1 MTEHVVEI
9 SRSTDQVD
17 EEPDERQIIDW
28 LNDALNRLDCG
39 QSEVSVRIVSEDE
52 MTLLN
57 RQYRNRNQPTNVL
70 SFPSGL
76 EAEGR
81 LFLGDIV
88 VCAAVVRR
96 EALEFDKPV
105 EDRYAHMVFHGLL
118 HLLGHEHAEPAGQEK
133 MEALEKSLLASLN
146 IADPYELVNDTL
158 EKGR

>member
-28 LNDALNRLDCG
+28 LKDALSRLDCG

-52 MTLLN
+52 MTSLN
-57 RQYRNRNQPTNVL
+57 RQYRDRNQPTNVL
-70 SFPSGL
+70 SFPSGI

-88 VCAAVVRR
+88 VCAAVVRK
-96 EALEFDKPV
+96 EAQEFNKPV
-105 EDRYAHMVFHGLL
+105 EERYAHMMVHGLL
-118 HLLGHEHAEPAGQEK
+118 HLLGHDHAEVADQEK
-133 MEALEKSLLASLN
+133 MEVLEKLLLASVD
-146 IADPYELVNDTL
+146 ISDPYELMNGAM
-158 EKGR
+158 EKVR